1 MENNKKRMFRVTR
14 SINATTVKYN
24 NAKIIV
30 GKRKDDLDYFT
41 LQFKIFTKD
50 GDADEPRSWHF
61 NLRDKVAVT
70 ELNCS
75 EDGLLALY
83 HALHS
88 ELERKFGVENNKK

>member
-1 MENNKKRMFRVTR
+1 MEDNKKREFKLTR
-14 SINATTVKYN
+14 TINATSVKYK
-24 NAKIIV
+24 NAKILV
-30 GKRKDDLDYFT
+30 GKKSENVDYFT

-75 EDGLLALY
+75 EEGLIALY
-83 HALHS
+83 YALRS
-88 ELERKFGVENNKK
+88 ELERKNEIENNKK